1 MTVKIEFP
9 ELIQVPM
16 ELPQYAVTPPGWTP
30 AKVAEM
36 ARRFDLKGDCVDAG
50 AWFVTRND
58 AWTLEVYQAS
68 HSLRLERNDYDA
80 EARDAKTGVPDRER
94 AMAVAS
100 RFMQAAGDTMAKPE
114 FDSVTELRV
123 LKATRENMAGEARVV
138 GLQVNYRYALGGLPL
153 VGPGAKAQVS
163 VGPDGELAQAYR
175 FAREVKQVGM
185 TKTTPLR
192 EAFDR
197 FAASDHFADL
207 PRGAKARVTSVQL
220 GLLCLP
226 PTEVQ
231 GLLAPTYVLRGE
243 VSTELQPRYEFI
255 AYVAAT
261 ELDEADTKRR
271 RFPQGRPSL
280 LSA

>member
-9 ELIQVPM
+9 ELIKVPM
-16 ELPQYAVTPPGWTP
+16 ELPLHAVTAPGWT
-30 AKVAEM
+30 ADKVAEI
-36 ARRFDLKGDCVDAG
+36 ARRFDLKGQSVDAG
-50 AWFVTRND
+50 AWFVTRGE

-80 EARDAKTGVPDRER
+80 EARDGKGGVPDRGR

-123 LKATRENMAGEARVV
+123 LKATRENLQGEARVV
-138 GLQVNYRYALGGLPL
+138 GLQVNYRYALGDLPL

-175 FAREVKQVGM
+175 FAREVKQMDMV
-185 TKTTPLR
+185 KSTPLR

-197 FAASDHFADL
+197 FARSDHFADL

-255 AYVAAT
+255 AYVAAA